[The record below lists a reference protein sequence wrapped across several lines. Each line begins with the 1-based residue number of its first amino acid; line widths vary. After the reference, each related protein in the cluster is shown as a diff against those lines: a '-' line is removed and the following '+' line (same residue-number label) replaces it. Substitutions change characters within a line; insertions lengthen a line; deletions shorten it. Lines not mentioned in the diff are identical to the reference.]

1 MKKILMVSAILSC
14 MILMSS
20 LVLAVSQEQ
29 GVNAAIAETIS
40 LIITPANLEFGEIIQ
55 GSTENVKP
63 ITFTAGAGANVN
75 MNIEFTSVTKNGLFE
90 LMELETSTGIFTK
103 ITDKPA
109 VSMPCTVIDNV
120 CTYTARSINA
130 KLKVPAGYPAGT
142 KTGVITY
149 TITGPAPISI

>member
-1 MKKILMVSAILSC
+1 MKKILMFSAILSC
-14 MILMSS
+14 MILISS
-20 LVLAVSQEQ
+20 LVLAVSQDQ
-29 GVNAAIAETIS
+29 GINAAIAQTIN

-63 ITFTAGAGANVN
+63 ITFTAGAGANVD
-75 MNIEFTSVTKNGLFE
+75 MNIEFTSVTNNGLFE
-90 LMELETSTGIFTK
+90 LMELEASPGIFTK

-120 CTYTARSINA
+120 CTYTAQSINA

-149 TITGPAPISI
+149 TITGPATI